1 VSVGKEKVKTM
12 NNIRKCLSIL
22 AFVVALM
29 GATTASFAQPSMET
43 SRKNLV
49 EVYLPVSHFFDQTPT
64 NWLFRYRARF
74 YPLMLSDGRIVHFD
88 ETIYPATYGIQ
99 YGRALSSGGR
109 IRLAVL
115 RYYRH
120 YGGYMTKDYPKVV
133 YITRGYWLFSPGYS
147 HPLIRGRHLLMSLLG
162 EINYRI
168 GKEEMLL
175 RAPVLFE
182 GMGTIRGDRVALN
195 DVGASVGARL
205 ERVLPFDF
213 LLFGEIKYT
222 RFFYLR
228 SHMLQI
234 DAYKAPS
241 THTLT
246 LTFGVGYRF

>member
-1 VSVGKEKVKTM
+1 MSVGRDNADTM
-12 NNIRKCLSIL
+12 NNIRNWLNTFVLVLLISIP
-22 AFVVALM
+22 A
-29 GATTASFAQPSMET
+29 ASSAQPSMET
-43 SRKNLV
+43 HRKNRV
-49 EVYLPVSHFFDQTPT
+49 EVYFPITHFFDLTHT
-64 NWLFRYRARF
+64 NWWFVAKARYYF
-74 YPLMLSDGRIVHFD
+74 YYTSEGNLAYYD
-88 ETIYPATYGIQ
+88 EITVPATYGIQ
-99 YGRALSSGGR
+99 YSRELADGSQ
-109 IRLAVL
+109 IRLSVL
-115 RYYRH
+115 RYHRDFGTYI
-120 YGGYMTKDYPKVV
+120 TKDYPKVV

-162 EINYRI
+162 EINYRM

-246 LTFGVGYRF
+246 LKFGVGYRF